1 MRPRDYVDVADLRLC
16 LEELDHIVKF
26 LALGD
31 SNDELDLIYIRVALA
46 DLVHNSF
53 EAIDVVANI

>member
-31 SNDELDLIYIRVALA
+31 SKDELDLIHIRVALA